1 MAKKLTFKL
10 TEQEADGFVSIVNSL
25 IQAYCDKYPE
35 EHDFDEESIGYTSEG
50 EIFAANGDDLDDV
63 LDWVHS
69 VIVPEMVQ

>member
-25 IQAYCDKYPE
+25 IQAYCEKYPE
-35 EHDFDEESIGYTSEG
+35 EYDFDECSIGYTSDG
-50 EIFAANGDDLDDV
+50 EIVAANGDDLTDV

-69 VIVPEMVQ
+69 EIVPEMVR